1 MAKIHLCLVSGQPI
15 PNLIPLRMNTLAPDK
30 VILLVSSD
38 MTAEAARM
46 KRVISGWGIGVDE
59 KPVEPYNL
67 DEARNTFFDVLAE
80 LDGED
85 VTLNITGG
93 TKIMALAAFEVFRE
107 ERRRI
112 IYTDT
117 QEKRILV
124 LSPQAGIIPFQDV
137 IKVSP
142 YLASYGQNIIDH
154 RKVRDI
160 IHLHRPFMDTL
171 VKNIEQ
177 YSDGIR
183 ILNRYMVP
191 HRKTR
196 TFPLHIPVGEDLLNP
211 GFQELLGLCNEKGLI
226 TVTKEGSL
234 VLPDLAVVE
243 FLSGGWLEEYV
254 FDVAS
259 SLSLTDLMMSVNVEW
274 DQKGSKNPKN
284 EYDVVFT
291 HENKLYLVECK
302 TKRFLG
308 QDRNDGNDD
317 TIYKL
322 ESLKEAA
329 GGLYGKGML
338 VSYQKLT
345 DAQKRRLAANRLEFC
360 DGPALKNLK
369 EKVKQWIK

>member
-1 MAKIHLCLVSGQPI
+1 MAKIHLCLVSDQPI
-15 PNLIPLRMNTLAPDK
+15 PNLIPIKMNALAPDR
-30 VILLVSSD
+30 VILLVSPD
-38 MTAEAARM
+38 MTVQAARM
-46 KRVISGWGIGVDE
+46 RRVIGGWSIGVDE
-59 KPVEPYNL
+59 RPVAPYSL
-67 DEARNTFFDVLAE
+67 DEARNTFFDILAE
-80 LDGED
+80 LDGEE
-85 VTLNITGG
+85 VTLNLTGG

-107 ERRRI
+107 ERKRI

-117 QEKRILV
+117 HGKQILI
-124 LSPQAGIIPFQDV
+124 LSPEAGIIPFQNV
-137 IKVSP
+137 IKPLP
-142 YLASYGQNIIDH
+142 YLASYGQNLISY
-154 RKVRDI
+154 RKDYDTVR
-160 IHLHRPFMDTL
+160 LHRPFMDVL

-177 YSDGIR
+177 YSEGIR
-183 ILNRYMVP
+183 ILNRYTAP

-196 TFPLHIPVGEDLLNP
+196 TFPLRITVGDDLLNL
-211 GFQELLGLCNEKGLI
+211 GFRKLLSLCSEKGLLD
-226 TVTKEGSL
+226 VAEDGVL
-234 VLPDLAVVE
+234 VLPDLGTVE

-259 SLSLTDLMMSVNVEW
+259 SLPLTDLMMSVIVEW
-274 DQKGSKNPKN
+274 DQKGSRDPKN

-291 HENKLYLVECK
+291 YQNRLYLIECK

-308 QDRNDGNDD
+308 HDLEDGNDD
-317 TIYKL
+317 VIYKL

-338 VSYQKLT
+338 VSYQRLS